1 MSKREKAGKFIEEF
15 KAFALKGN
23 MVDMA
28 IGMIIGTAFSGL
40 VSGLVKNI
48 FTPALS
54 IFTGTID
61 FQNLFY
67 AMDGNTYPTLEEAQA
82 ATSVI
87 AYGAFIQALIEFVIL
102 AFVVFLMVKFL
113 AKLAG
118 IGKKKEEE
126 PAPAAPTT
134 KVCPFCKS
142 EIAIDAT
149 RCPHCTSELKD

>member
-1 MSKREKAGKFIEEF
+1 MSKREKATKFINEF

-40 VSGLVKNI
+40 VSGLVKNV

-54 IFTGTID
+54 IFTGKID

-67 AMDGNTYPTLEEAQA
+67 AMDGNTYATLEEAQA
-82 ATSVI
+82 ATAVI
-87 AYGAFIQALIEFVIL
+87 AYGAFIQSLIEFFIL
-102 AFVVFLMVKFL
+102 ALVVFCMVKLL
-113 AKLAG
+113 AKMAG
-118 IGKKKEEE
+118 FGKKKEEE

-134 KVCPFCKS
+134 KECPFCKS
-142 EIAIDAT
+142 EIAIGAT

>member
-1 MSKREKAGKFIEEF
+1 MSKKEKAGKFISEF

-54 IFTGTID
+54 IFTGKID

-67 AMDGNTYPTLEEAQA
+67 ALDGNTYATLEEAQA

-87 AYGAFIQALIEFVIL
+87 AYGAFIQAVIEFLVL
-102 AFVVFLMVKFL
+102 ALVVFFMVKFL

-118 IGKKKEEE
+118 IGKTEE
-126 PAPAAPTT
+126 PAAPAAPTT

>member
-1 MSKREKAGKFIEEF
+1 MSKKEKAGKFISEF

-54 IFTGTID
+54 IFTGKID

-67 AMDGNTYPTLEEAQA
+67 AMDGNTYATLEAAKEAGA
-82 ATSVI
+82 ATLNYGSFISAVI
-87 AYGAFIQALIEFVIL
+87 NFFIMSIVIFAL
-102 AFVVFLMVKFL
+102 VKTMNTIAAL
-113 AKLAG
+113 TR
-118 IGKKKEEE
+118 KKKEE
-126 PAPAAPTT
+126 APAAPTT
-134 KVCPFCKS
+134 KKCPFCCS
-142 EIAIDAT
+142 DIAIEAKK
-149 RCPHCTSELKD
+149 CPHCTSEVQ

>member
-54 IFTGTID
+54 IFTGKID

>member
-1 MSKREKAGKFIEEF
+1 MSKKEKAGKFINEF

-54 IFTGTID
+54 IFTGKID

-67 AMDGNTYPTLEEAQA
+67 AMDGNTYATLEEAQA

-87 AYGAFIQALIEFVIL
+87 AYGAFIQAIIEFLIL
-102 AFVVFLMVKFL
+102 ALVVFFIVKGL
-113 AKLAG
+113 NKLSE
-118 IGKKKEEE
+118 IGKKKEAEAE
-126 PAPAAPTT
+126 PAPEAPPAPSNEEVLLT
-134 KVCPFCKS
+134 
-142 EIAIDAT
+142 EIRDL
-149 RCPHCTSELKD
+149 LKNK

>member
-1 MSKREKAGKFIEEF
+1 MSKKEKAGKFISEF

-54 IFTGTID
+54 IFTGKID

-67 AMDGNTYPTLEEAQA
+67 AMDGNTYAQVMTQSDISSATLSRVSRCVQ
-82 ATSVI
+82 
-87 AYGAFIQALIEFVIL
+87 YG
-102 AFVVFLMVKFL
+102 KGYS
-113 AKLAG
+113 KL
-118 IGKKKEEE
+118 
-126 PAPAAPTT
+126 
-134 KVCPFCKS
+134 
-142 EIAIDAT
+142 
-149 RCPHCTSELKD
+149 LK